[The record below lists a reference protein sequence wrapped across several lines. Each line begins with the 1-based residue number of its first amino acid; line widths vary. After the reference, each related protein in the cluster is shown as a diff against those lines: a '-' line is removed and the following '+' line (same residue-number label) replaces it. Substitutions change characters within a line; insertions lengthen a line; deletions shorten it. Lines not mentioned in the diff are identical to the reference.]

1 MRTATFMIGDKKGI
15 TPSNVNQGYVLRRL
29 IRRSVRF
36 GRTIG
41 LRKGTLPLLCE
52 NYVEVYKDI
61 YPELLENK
69 EKILSEVKQ
78 EEERFFKTVTL
89 GLKEFERVTAEINDE
104 IIDGKTAFRLY
115 DTFGFP
121 IEMTVELACEKGL
134 KVDIDGFETAFSE
147 HQQKSHADGGSFKGG
162 LCDDS
167 EAVAKLHTAT
177 HLLQAALR
185 KVLGGEVEQKGS
197 NITAERLR
205 FDFSFSRPMT
215 DEEIAKAQ
223 SLVNEFIS
231 TKAEVVCEEMTIDEA
246 KKKGAIGLFE
256 SKYGERVKV
265 YTMGDCSAEICGG
278 PHAKSLSELGKFE
291 IQKEQS
297 SSSGV
302 RRIRAVLI

>member
-1 MRTATFMIGDKKGI
+1 V

-29 IRRSVRF
+29 IRRAVRF

-41 LRKGTLPLLCE
+41 LRKGILPQICD
-52 NYVEVYKDI
+52 NYVEVYKEI
-61 YPELLENK
+61 YPELLQNK

-89 GLKEFERVTAEINDE
+89 GLKEFEKVTTDLDGN

-121 IEMTVELACEKGL
+121 IEMTVELAQEKGL
-134 KVDIDGFETAFSE
+134 QVDINGFEVAFAE
-147 HQQKSHADGGSFKGG
+147 HQQKSHGDGGSFKGG

-167 EAVAKLHTAT
+167 EAVARLHTAT

-185 KVLGGEVEQKGS
+185 QILGGEVEQKGS

-215 DEEIAKAQ
+215 EEEIIKVQ
-223 SLVNEFIS
+223 SLVNEFIL
-231 TKAEVVCEEMTIDEA
+231 TKADVFCEEMSVEDA
-246 KKKGAIGLFE
+246 KEKGAIGLFE

-265 YTMGDCSAEICGG
+265 YSIGKCSVEICGG
-278 PHAKSLSELGKFE
+278 PHAKSLTELGKFE